1 MAVTRLDPDLCV
13 SAVVSPVIPGNVI
26 SKVQNQSNASLIGL
40 PVVANRSKFSCYP
53 PLLKGTEMS
62 LQITIDGQSEAIVR
76 TQLAQ
81 GNARS
86 PEALV
91 ELALQAYSGSA
102 AKRFSF
108 GASRK
113 SSA

>member
-1 MAVTRLDPDLCV
+1 
-13 SAVVSPVIPGNVI
+13 
-26 SKVQNQSNASLIGL
+26 
-40 PVVANRSKFSCYP
+40 
-53 PLLKGTEMS
+53 MS

-91 ELALQAYSGSA
+91 ELALQAYSGNTSKTILPRSVA
-102 AKRFSF
+102 EIVR
-108 GASRK
+108 
-113 SSA
+113 